1 MTDLGKHDRNF
12 TPKKVSDKIRNP
24 IMDSTNMPE
33 IMQVELKEELDHLD
47 EVHTAQMGSEG
58 ALRETWS
65 G

>member
-1 MTDLGKHDRNF
+1 
-12 TPKKVSDKIRNP
+12 
-24 IMDSTNMPE
+24 MDSTNMPE